1 VDQSYTTLWTQ
12 QACRALRQYGQEGTR
27 LALLFGGPHTS
38 EPSFRRAGVSAG
50 DFVYPVRVLK
60 GTVYVLA
67 RLRVQ
72 RILSVAEWI
81 AADPDRFADCEPRDP
96 LAGLFTD
103 EFITSE
109 WVMGTLQTTL
119 ENWCRVYPELRER
132 LPSPTDP
139 AAVERYVRAAY
150 EQRRQRLA
158 DHGIPSPTFDQ
169 SAAHT
174 NEVRATWAPLRSPRN
189 DWTEE
194 RIKGLR
200 TSEIFAG
207 FFQHHPELGYLAPTC
222 TTEVVIGEEGTP
234 IRLDVAVPP
243 DLLERLRFRSRRGE
257 RGLKH
262 IQNGRLTQAITL
274 QGIYRLSP
282 SSADELAALLE
293 WRLTKQ

>member
-1 VDQSYTTLWTQ
+1 VEQSYTTLWTQ
-12 QACRALRQYGQEGTR
+12 RTCRALRHSGQEGTR

-38 EPSFRRAGVSAG
+38 EPSFRRAGVRPG
-50 DFVYPVRVLK
+50 DVVYPVRVLK

-81 AADPDRFADCEPRDP
+81 AADPDRFVGCVPRDP
-96 LAGLFTD
+96 LGGLFTD
-103 EFITSE
+103 AFITSE
-109 WVMGTLQTTL
+109 WAMGTLPTTL

-139 AAVERYVRAAY
+139 VAVERYARAAY
-150 EQRRQRLA
+150 ERQFQPYAAR
-158 DHGIPSPTFDQ
+158 GIASPTFEQ
-169 SAAHT
+169 VAARAP
-174 NEVRATWAPLRSPRN
+174 EMRATWAPLRSPVN

-200 TSEIFAG
+200 TAEIFAG
-207 FFQHHPELGYLAPTC
+207 FFQHHPELRYLAPTC
-222 TTEVVIGEEGTP
+222 TSEVVIGAEGTP
-234 IRLDVAVPP
+234 IRLDVAVPS

-262 IQNGRLTQAITL
+262 IRDGRLRQAITL

-282 SSADELAALLE
+282 SSADELAALLKG
-293 WRLTKQ
+293 RLGKP